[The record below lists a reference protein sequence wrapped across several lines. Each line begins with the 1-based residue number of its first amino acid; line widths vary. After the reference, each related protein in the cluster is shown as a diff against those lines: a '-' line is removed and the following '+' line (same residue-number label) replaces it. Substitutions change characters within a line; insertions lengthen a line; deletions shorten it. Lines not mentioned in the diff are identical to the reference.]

1 MIYQFK
7 IQLKNI
13 TKPPVWRQV
22 QVPENLTF
30 HQFHRLIQI
39 VFGWENCHLYQF
51 TPSGYGSR
59 PVIAIPMK
67 DDWEKPDLDAKKT
80 TLPGIFTAE
89 KQTFNYLYDFG
100 DDWAHQILL
109 EKILPGEIK
118 EPLYLAGKGACP
130 PEDCG
135 GPWGYENIKTILTDP
150 KHEEHQEMR
159 DWLGIEDNEY
169 FDPNF
174 FDPDVINKK
183 LKKFNRAAIETS

>member
-1 MIYQFK
+1 
-7 IQLKNI
+7 
-13 TKPPVWRQV
+13 V

-30 HQFHRLIQI
+30 HQFHQLIQI

-80 TLPGIFTAE
+80 TISGIFTDE

-109 EKILPGEIK
+109 EKILPGERK
-118 EPLYLAGKGACP
+118 YPVCAAGKGACP

-135 GPWGYENIKTILTDP
+135 GPIGYGNVKDILANP
-150 KHEEHQEMR
+150 KQKEHMEMKE
-159 DWLGIEDNEY
+159 WLGLDDDENWDPNY
-169 FDPNF
+169 FDSDEVNE
-174 FDPDVINKK
+174 I
-183 LKKFNRAAIETS
+183 LKGFK